1 MDIGVYIQSLI
12 HIIVLYALWT
22 LFVSILAE
30 YVVVLCLVC
39 ATTQLIDELDALFPQ
54 QLVFNAL
61 GVVYPPPILDAKG
74 CEESFGEHL
83 DMWKDFY
90 WAEIDEGVDR
100 EEALH
105 AFLNCWELDP
115 KQGMF
120 QDGYE
125 E

>member
-61 GVVYPPPILDAKG
+61 GVVYPPPHTRCKRVRG
-74 CEESFGEHL
+74 VFRGTPR
-83 DMWKDFY
+83 Y
-90 WAEIDEGVDR
+90 VEG
-100 EEALH
+100 
-105 AFLNCWELDP
+105 FLLS
-115 KQGMF
+115 
-120 QDGYE
+120 
-125 E
+125 